1 VIKPDQAPAGAARR
15 ILLDFTYYDA
25 YIYVT
30 ATTSGPRAA
39 DRNVFLADLERQLHQ
54 GNAAVALALTDLDD
68 LAAINQTHGRNAG
81 DAVLMAWD
89 RVLRTNIPRGGS
101 VARLGGDEF
110 AVVLPGTSAENAV
123 VLLEELRRHL
133 AGMSFEGVAGA
144 VTSSAGV
151 AANPPHGTT
160 ADELYRAAGEA
171 LMRAKRD
178 GRDRVAMYVEEKMVL
193 KSNYYSKANL
203 QRLAKLSAASDRTEA
218 SLLREAL
225 DDLLDKHKD
234 AL

>member
-1 VIKPDQAPAGAARR
+1 M
-15 ILLDFTYYDA
+15 
-25 YIYVT
+25 
-30 ATTSGPRAA
+30 ATTSLPRVA
-39 DRNVFLADLERQLHQ
+39 DRDVFLAGLEGQLHH

-68 LAAINQTHGRNAG
+68 FAAINENRGRDAG

-89 RVLRTNIPRGGS
+89 RVLRTNVPRGGS

-110 AVVLPGTSAENAV
+110 AVVLPGTSAEIAV
-123 VLLEELRRHL
+123 VLLEEMRRHL
-133 AGMSFEGVAGA
+133 AGMAVEGVADA
-144 VTSSAGV
+144 VSASVGV
-151 AANPPHGTT
+151 AANPPHGAT
-160 ADELYRAAGEA
+160 AGELYRAAGEA

-203 QRLAKLSAASDRTEA
+203 ERLAKLSSATDRTEA

-225 DDLLDKHKD
+225 DDLLDKHKH

>member
-1 VIKPDQAPAGAARR
+1 MANTARVTDR
-15 ILLDFTYYDA
+15 I
-25 YIYVT
+25 
-30 ATTSGPRAA
+30 
-39 DRNVFLADLERQLHQ
+39 VFLAELQGQLHH
-54 GNAAVALALTDLDD
+54 GNAALALALTDLDD
-68 LAAINQTHGRNAG
+68 LTAINHSHGREAG
-81 DAVLMAWD
+81 DTVLMAWD
-89 RVLRTNIPRGGS
+89 RVLRTNIPRGSS

-110 AVVLPGTSAENAV
+110 AIVLPGTSAENAV

-133 AGMSFEGVAGA
+133 AGMAIEGVADA
-144 VTSSAGV
+144 VTASVGV

-203 QRLAKLSAASDRTEA
+203 ERLAKLSSATDRTEA

-234 AL
+234 EL

>member
-1 VIKPDQAPAGAARR
+1 MANTSLSPVAGRSAFFAE
-15 ILLDFTYYDA
+15 LD
-25 YIYVT
+25 
-30 ATTSGPRAA
+30 G
-39 DRNVFLADLERQLHQ
+39 QLRH
-54 GNAAVALALTDLDD
+54 GAVALALTDLDD
-68 LAAINQTHGRNAG
+68 FAAINTTHGRGVG
-81 DAVLMAWD
+81 DAVLTTWD
-89 RVLRTNIPRGGS
+89 RVLRANIPDGAS

-110 AVVLPGTSAENAV
+110 AVVLPGASAEIGL

-133 AGMSFEGVAGA
+133 AGLVVEGAA
-144 VTSSAGV
+144 VTASVGV
-151 AANPPHGTT
+151 AANPPHGST
-160 ADELYRAAGEA
+160 AEELYRAAGEA

-203 QRLAKLSAASDRTEA
+203 ERLAKLSSASDRTEA

>member
-1 VIKPDQAPAGAARR
+1 M
-15 ILLDFTYYDA
+15 
-25 YIYVT
+25 
-30 ATTSGPRAA
+30 ATTVPSPAPVT
-39 DRNVFLADLERQLHQ
+39 DRGAFLADLEDQLHQ
-54 GNAAVALALTDLDD
+54 GNAPLALAVTDLDD
-68 LAAINQTHGRNAG
+68 LTAINETYGRGAG
-81 DAVLMAWD
+81 DAVLAAWD
-89 RVLRTNIPRGGS
+89 RVLRANVSRGGS

-110 AVVLPGTSAENAV
+110 AVVLPGISAENAV

-133 AGMSFEGVAGA
+133 AGMAVEGVADP
-144 VTSSAGV
+144 VSASVGIG
-151 AANPPHGTT
+151 ANPPHGTT
-160 ADELYRAAGEA
+160 AEELYRAAGEA

-203 QRLAKLSAASDRTEA
+203 ERLSKLSSVTDRTEA

>member
-1 VIKPDQAPAGAARR
+1 M
-15 ILLDFTYYDA
+15 
-25 YIYVT
+25 
-30 ATTSGPRAA
+30 ATTSLPRVI
-39 DRNVFLADLERQLHQ
+39 DRDVFLADLEGQLHQ
-54 GNAAVALALTDLDD
+54 GRVALALTDLDGF
-68 LAAINQTHGRNAG
+68 AAINQTHGQHVG
-81 DAVLMAWD
+81 DTVLLAWD
-89 RVLRTNIPRGGS
+89 RVLRANVPAEGS
-101 VARLGGDEF
+101 VVRLGGDEF

-133 AGMSFEGVAGA
+133 AGMDVSEAP
-144 VTSSAGV
+144 VTASVGV

-160 ADELYRAAGEA
+160 AEELHRAAGEA

-203 QRLAKLSAASDRTEA
+203 ERLAKLSAATDRTEA

-225 DDLLDKHKD
+225 DNLLDKHKN

>member
-1 VIKPDQAPAGAARR
+1 MANTSPAG
-15 ILLDFTYYDA
+15 
-25 YIYVT
+25 V
-30 ATTSGPRAA
+30 A
-39 DRNVFLADLERQLHQ
+39 DRGVFFAELDGQLHD
-54 GNAAVALALTDLDD
+54 GNAPLALALTDLDD
-68 LAAINQTHGRNAG
+68 FAAINARHGRDVG
-81 DAVLMAWD
+81 DAVLMAWEK
-89 RVLRTNIPRGGS
+89 VLRANVPRGGS

-110 AVVLPGTSAENAV
+110 VVVLPGTSAENAV
-123 VLLEELRRHL
+123 VLLEEVRRHFAGKAVEGL
-133 AGMSFEGVAGA
+133 ADTV
-144 VTSSAGV
+144 SASVGV

-160 ADELYRAAGEA
+160 AEDLYRAAGEA

-178 GRDRVAMYVEEKMVL
+178 GRDRVALYVEEKMVL

-203 QRLAKLSAASDRTEA
+203 ERLAKLSSATDRTEA

>member
-1 VIKPDQAPAGAARR
+1 LTTR
-15 ILLDFTYYDA
+15 IRVRIYYA
-25 YIYVT
+25 
-30 ATTSGPRAA
+30 SWPRVA
-39 DRNVFLADLERQLHQ
+39 DRNVFLAELEGRLHQ
-54 GNAAVALALTDLDD
+54 GNAALALALTDLDGF
-68 LAAINQTHGRNAG
+68 AAINQTHGRDAG

-89 RVLRTNIPRGGS
+89 RVLRANIPRGGS

-123 VLLEELRRHL
+123 VFLEELRRHL
-133 AGMSFEGVAGA
+133 AGMAVEGLADA
-144 VTSSAGV
+144 VSASVGV

-160 ADELYRAAGEA
+160 AEELYRAAGQA

-203 QRLAKLSAASDRTEA
+203 ERLAKLSSASDRTEA

-234 AL
+234 VL